1 MFKIKSL
8 YKLLPFINCTISTC
22 AFIFQ
27 VTILNPGH
35 KKISFQIEKLE
46 KNFNVI
52 YIPNVEKSLKT
63 GTGK

>member
-1 MFKIKSL
+1 MSKIKSL
-8 YKLLPFINCTISTC
+8 YKILPFINCAISTS

-35 KKISFQIEKLE
+35 KNILMKINQVDKKLDAL
-46 KNFNVI
+46 
-52 YIPNVEKSLKT
+52 YIPNVEKSLRT